1 MRRLIRSIYEIKWA
15 IVNQIV
21 LSIGAFG
28 TIVILSRFLNR
39 DIFGEIRYI
48 AAALAILS
56 FFSLPGS
63 SSIVIQSASTIGKK
77 RIIQIIRNQLQWG
90 LIATAGALLF
100 ALFYFLRGNMGL
112 GYGFLI
118 GGFFAPIANLYQMPG
133 YILAGLKRF
142 KSKTFVDSAILGAII
157 LGALLGTRLTHNIPG
172 TLLFYFG
179 IQSVATL
186 IFLLYVIKKVPNT
199 DTAETTE
206 ALDITHSRQ
215 LTIFQAPFTF
225 LPALEKVFIYLL
237 LGPTSL
243 AVFTIAVLPIEHM
256 RSAFRSLLQ
265 FSVLPHF
272 EDEAKTTQSLRKWLV
287 TASALTIGGIIV
299 LVIFTKIVLPIFF
312 PQYIEAMR
320 FSFILI
326 LAIIPVPL
334 QILILALTAS
344 RKIKDLFLYAGSL
357 TMVNIVAFLAFI
369 PLFGLM
375 GAVIAKI
382 LTEFLTAALL
392 GILYRFASGK
402 PSDNIS
408 V

>member
-1 MRRLIRSIYEIKWA
+1 MRKLIRSIYEIKWA

-48 AAALAILS
+48 AAVLAILS
-56 FFSLPGS
+56 FFSLPGAN
-63 SSIVIQSASTIGKK
+63 SIVIQSASTIGKK
-77 RIIQIIRNQLQWG
+77 RVMQLIRNQFQWG

-112 GYGFLI
+112 GYGFLV

-133 YILAGLKRF
+133 HILAGLRRF
-142 KSKTFVDSAILGAII
+142 KHKTFVDTAILSAII
-157 LGALLGTRLTHNIPG
+157 LGAILGTLLTRNIPG

-186 IFLLYVIKKVPNT
+186 IFLLHALKKVPES
-199 DTAETTE
+199 DTAETSE
-206 ALDITHSRQ
+206 VLDITHSRQ

-237 LGPTSL
+237 LGPGSL
-243 AVFTIAVLPIEHM
+243 AIFTIAVLPIEHM

-265 FSVLPHF
+265 FSALPHF
-272 EDEAKTTQSLRKWLV
+272 EDETKITLSLKKWLV
-287 TASALTIGGIIV
+287 TASALTVGGIIV
-299 LVIFTKIVLPIFF
+299 LVIFTKIILPIFF
-312 PQYIEAMR
+312 PQYIEAIR

-326 LAIIPVPL
+326 LAILPVPL
-334 QILILALTAS
+334 QILTLALIAS
-344 RKIKDLFLYAGSL
+344 RKIKDLFLYYGSL
-357 TMVNIVAFLAFI
+357 TMVNIVTFLAFI

-375 GAVIAKI
+375 GAVVAKI

-392 GILYRFASGK
+392 GIFYKNSK
-402 PSDNIS
+402 KIT
-408 V
+408 